1 MVVTERGDRCQC
13 IRWMSDPISVYLQTD
28 AKAGEL
34 WRKELR
40 AEPGASDGI
49 NTWSWGEHSLFFFK
63 CTEVDPSQLSL
74 LKLSAATGCWNPLW
88 CAVIFSYLTA
98 EWRGSVLHYI
108 NVQRIDGK
116 EKKKTLKD
124 TRKIQN
130 LQWVVIWSEANIK
143 LITNRDTHTPFVP
156 VCICYLMSNVQLVI
170 QAVWGNKPEVNLWI
184 KWGDITFLSG
194 WTQLL
199 SWLVFLDH
207 WASGSSPHT
216 SSLPSWESGTAK
228 MATAGDALHFGCTD
242 TCDWCHD
249 GSVSYFYSPRYKIY
263 ISVFR
268 RCQWP
273 FYFKWCDVMWVM
285 CEWWR

>member
-1 MVVTERGDRCQC
+1 MYRSGSISTVTPQTVCCNRLLKSAVMCRNFLLSDC
-13 IRWMSDPISVYLQTD
+13 WME
-28 AKAGEL
+28 G
-34 WRKELR
+34 
-40 AEPGASDGI
+40 
-49 NTWSWGEHSLFFFK
+49 K
-63 CTEVDPSQLSL
+63 CTTLYKRTKKRRE
-74 LKLSAATGCWNPLW
+74 
-88 CAVIFSYLTA
+88 
-98 EWRGSVLHYI
+98 
-108 NVQRIDGK
+108 GK
-116 EKKKTLKD
+116 KKKTLKD

-130 LQWVVIWSEANIK
+130 LQWVLIWWEANIK

-156 VCICYLMSNVQLVI
+156 VCTCYLMSNVQLVI
-170 QAVWGNKPEVNLWI
+170 QAVWGDKPEVNLWI

-249 GSVSYFYSPRYKIY
+249 GSVSYFYSLRYKSIFQY
-263 ISVFR
+263 FADVSDSFISS
-268 RCQWP
+268 
-273 FYFKWCDVMWVM
+273 DVMW
-285 CEWWR
+285 CEWCVSDGDSRERRLCQILWMNVCNDSRGH